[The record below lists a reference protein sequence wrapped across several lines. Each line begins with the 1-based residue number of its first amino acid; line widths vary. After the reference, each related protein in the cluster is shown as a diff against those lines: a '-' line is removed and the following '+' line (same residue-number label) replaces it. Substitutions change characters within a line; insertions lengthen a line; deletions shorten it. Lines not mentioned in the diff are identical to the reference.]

1 MNTRSSNWTG
11 RTHRSLESAF
21 GPYARGPVHEPDQ
34 PMPVADK
41 IVVVA
46 SALAAVAVVVM
57 VLVGWIK

>member
-1 MNTRSSNWTG
+1 MTTFNG
-11 RTHRSLESAF
+11 
-21 GPYARGPVHEPDQ
+21 HEPDQ
-34 PMPVADK
+34 PVPVADK